1 MKKTKI
7 KLLEMKTT
15 MYDIKKNMLG
25 EMNSRIDTTEEIIG
39 ELKDID
45 TETTQNRT
53 QRITT
58 TKAFFFF

>member
-1 MKKTKI
+1 
-7 KLLEMKTT
+7 
-15 MYDIKKNMLG
+15 
-25 EMNSRIDTTEEIIG
+25 MNSRIDTTEEIIG

-58 TKAFFFF
+58 TKAFFFFFNRATVHCRATSSHLISV